1 MVAQDVRGGGALIIA
16 SCIAAVA
23 AVTVSAMVARV
34 ASTPDGDEVAPL
46 LQSVQSHIDPAS
58 LAKWHDLLGVE
69 PHVAGTPGDMREI
82 ERIAEAFKAMGLA
95 VEVDTFFPYLAQPV
109 SALVEI
115 VQAPA
120 DAPLPVT
127 AATVDAEQGDPLG
140 EEADGGASA
149 GRRRRGVLALDLRE
163 KNLAEDPTTAHPGLT
178 FGWNA
183 YSGSGDATGE
193 VVYANYGLPQ
203 DFARLRELGVDCAGR
218 IVLIRYGGA
227 FRAQKAANAEAAG
240 AAAVLLYTDPGDS
253 GVNRGPVYPDGGWA
267 NATCIQRGTVNPLPY
282 PGDPLTPHAPATKD
296 ATRLDAATVGL
307 PTIPVQP
314 IGYGAAREIIGRM
327 RGAEVPDAAWQGG
340 LPMSYRLAGG
350 SDLKVR
356 VKVEQRRVV
365 LETANV
371 IARLEGS
378 GDTRALDTVI
388 IGCHH
393 DAWGFGAA
401 DPLAGTIVLMEV
413 ARVFAEAAASGHRPE
428 HDILFCAWGAEEY
441 GIIGS
446 TEWVEARVPW
456 LQEHAIAYINLDMA
470 AMGTRL
476 GSSAS
481 PSVADIV
488 RNAAASI
495 SGVDSSMTAL
505 AEVEGESPGSFRASP
520 AGGGSDHVA
529 FVCYA
534 GIPSITLGT
543 HGAPGTSYHSNYDTV
558 AWYRQVV
565 GDDYAGAAL
574 VARMCA
580 AIACRCADGNQ
591 SAAVAQPDAT
601 LGVAF
606 SRFSAI
612 RAESEASPRGLVGA
626 RSDWDSAAA
635 ALESAAVAWLAA
647 DRASADFAHRA
658 RSVELLWLSE
668 AGLPNREWYRNMF
681 TASDRRDG
689 YGVVLLPGLAEAV
702 EDHDEPSVTK
712 ALAQLR
718 VIGERVRDLA
728 PPSAP

>member
-1 MVAQDVRGGGALIIA
+1 MLVAHEAPTHQGD
-16 SCIAAVA
+16 
-23 AVTVSAMVARV
+23 
-34 ASTPDGDEVAPL
+34 DGAPL
-46 LQSVQSHIDPAS
+46 LQGVLSKIDPAS
-58 LAKWHDLLGVE
+58 LSTWHDLLGAE
-69 PHVAGTPGDMREI
+69 PHVAGTPGDLREI
-82 ERIAEAFKAMGLA
+82 EHIAEAFSAMGLK
-95 VEVDTFFPYLAQPV
+95 VEVDRFYPYLAQPV
-109 SALVEI
+109 SAVVEI
-115 VQAPA
+115 VQAPS
-120 DAPLPVT
+120 DAPLPIE
-127 AATVDAEQGDPLG
+127 AEAEQGAG
-140 EEADGGASA
+140 FGGASDGA
-149 GRRRRGVLALDLRE
+149 TNPGRRRRGVLALDLRE

-193 VVYANYGLPQ
+193 VVYANYGLPL
-203 DFARLRELGVDCAGR
+203 DFARLRELGVDCRGK

-240 AAAVLLYTDPGDS
+240 AIAVLLYTDPADS
-253 GVNRGPVYPDGGWA
+253 GVNKGPVYPDGGWA

-282 PGDPLTPHAPATKD
+282 PGDPLTPHVPATKE
-296 ATRLDAATVGL
+296 AIRLDAATVGL

-314 IGYGAAREIIGRM
+314 LGYGAAREIIGRM
-327 RGAEVPDAAWQGG
+327 RGAEVPDSAWQGG
-340 LPMSYRLAGG
+340 LPMPYRLTGG

-356 VKVEQRRVV
+356 VKVEQRRGVC
-365 LETANV
+365 ETANV

-378 GDTRALDTVI
+378 GEAHALDTVI

-413 ARVFAEAAASGHRPE
+413 AKAMSEAATAGHRPV

-470 AMGTRL
+470 AMGTQL

-488 RNAAASI
+488 RHAAASVP
-495 SGVDSSMTAL
+495 GVDPSMTAL
-505 AEVEGESPGSFRASP
+505 AEVEGDTTGSFRPSP
-520 AGGGSDHVA
+520 AGGGSDHVG

-580 AIACRCADGNQ
+580 AIACRCADG
-591 SAAVAQPDAT
+591 SEAAAVARPDAT

-606 SRFSAI
+606 SRLAAI
-612 RAESEASPRGLVGA
+612 RARSEADPRGLVGVQ
-626 RSDWDSAAA
+626 SDWDSASS
-635 ALESAAVAWLAA
+635 ALDSAASAWLATLGETPEIA
-647 DRASADFAHRA
+647 NRA
-658 RSVELLWLSE
+658 RTAELLWLSV
-668 AGLPNREWYRNMF
+668 AGLPNREWYRNLF
-681 TASDRRDG
+681 TASDRGDG
-689 YGVVLLPGLAEAV
+689 YGVVLLPGLTEAV
-702 EDHDEPSVTK
+702 EDRDEERVAES
-712 ALAQLR
+712 LAQLR
-718 VIGERVRDLA
+718 RIGDRARDLA
-728 PPSAP
+728 PPTAP